1 MLHTE
6 PMQKIRILS
15 LESKK
20 YSVVKE
26 LQMLGTID
34 ISKGSLEI
42 NDDSTSELLPRISD
56 MLVKFNSVLSVL
68 KAPKTKEARQLKH
81 LDVEELLKRCEG
93 FNAANEAF
101 TLSGQKKS
109 LSDRIRNIDDTLE
122 IAEMFSG
129 TGIDFGKLHSGV
141 LDFKAIK
148 IERKY
153 SKRFKGLLKD
163 TKVRYELIAK
173 ELKDKEWLFFIA
185 YPKQRSQV
193 IEAAVK
199 AVKHIEINLAGGK
212 LDSTPSEMRARLD
225 KEKEEIR
232 ATMKGIDAKIAEV
245 SANNYFEVAALT
257 EMLEIEF
264 ERASIS
270 SKFKRTQRV
279 FVVDGWIPKKKLGEI
294 KAAVAKCTE
303 NMYQFDEIKTKELA
317 PTYTERPK
325 ILSPFGFILNFY
337 SVPRS
342 DEIDPTWIFIVSFII
357 FYGMMVSDVG
367 YGLISLLIAMLI
379 ARKTDPD
386 GLMHNVAKIWQI
398 SSISIIFFGVISN
411 QYLGFSIP
419 FLNALKIFDW
429 TKDTVNIILI
439 TAFIGIAQVVL
450 GQMFSFINK
459 MRHHETKLAIS
470 KITAIIAIL
479 SGVVAIGGLLFH
491 AFGNTL
497 STAAAIVSIITFVT
511 TGALSGIEASELTNL
526 ITHPLSYTRILG
538 FGLASVIIAY
548 LIDNAFTPT
557 MAHGILVFI
566 AFLVIFII
574 LHLLNMLL
582 GIFEGIIQSIRLN
595 FVEFFS
601 KFYTGNGI
609 RFRPYYFRRRYTK
622 D

>member
-1 MLHTE
+1 
-6 PMQKIRILS
+6 ILS

-20 YSVVKE
+20 YALVRE
-26 LQMLGTID
+26 LQKLGTID
-34 ISKGSLEI
+34 ISKGTLEI

-68 KAPKTKEARQLKH
+68 KAPKEQKEIKQLKH
-81 LDVEELLKRCEG
+81 LDVKELLERCEG
-93 FNAANEAF
+93 FDAANEAF
-101 TLSGQKKS
+101 TLSGQRKG
-109 LSDRIRNIDDTLE
+109 LSDRIRNIDDTLA
-122 IAEMFSG
+122 IAEMFDG

-153 SKRFKGLLKD
+153 SGKFRELLKR
-163 TKVRYELIAK
+163 TKAKHELIAK

-185 YPKQRSQV
+185 YPKERSSEV
-193 IEAAVK
+193 EAAVK

-212 LDSTPSEMRARLD
+212 LDSTPGEMKARLE
-225 KEKEEIR
+225 KEKIAIR
-232 ATMKGIDAKIAEV
+232 ATIKTIDAKIAEV

-257 EMLEIEF
+257 EMLEIEY
-264 ERASIS
+264 ERANIS
-270 SKFKRTQRV
+270 TRFKRTQRV
-279 FVVDGWIPKKKLGEI
+279 FVVDGWIPKKMLKEL
-294 KAAVAKCTE
+294 KAAVAKCTD
-303 NMYQFDEIKTKELA
+303 NLYQFDEIKTSELA

-325 ILSPFGFILNFY
+325 ALSSFGFLLNFY

-367 YGLISLLIAMLI
+367 YGLASLVIATII
-379 ARKTDPD
+379 ARKTDPE
-386 GLMHNVAKIWQI
+386 GLMHNVAKIWQL
-398 SSISIIFFGVISN
+398 SSVSIIFFGVISN

-419 FLNALKIFDW
+419 FLNFLKIFDW
-429 TKDTVNIILI
+429 TKNTVNIILF
-439 TAFIGIAQVVL
+439 TVFIGITQVVL
-450 GQMFSFINK
+450 GQVFSFVNK

-470 KITAIIAIL
+470 KLTAIAAII
-479 SGVVAIGGLLFH
+479 SGIFGIGGLLFH
-491 AFGNTL
+491 AFG
-497 STAAAIVSIITFVT
+497 STVSTVAAVISIITFVA

-557 MAHGILVFI
+557 LAHGILVFI

-622 D
+622 ED